1 MRQIDEV
8 LWMGTWRHWPSRTGS
23 GRLPYNTFFKRDVFS
38 VTFVQRKTCFDWFYK
53 SDRERK
59 YHNSTPYYKFA
70 SLFVRS
76 WTGTRGQ
83 HQCQGLGLEEEIKKI
98 SSNLLKCL
106 PKMIHYWKEIT
117 SPPPKNH
124 YLHLDNSHLLCFYC
138 RNFSTIVPSSGI
150 FTVQ

>member
-1 MRQIDEV
+1 MHHTQDRCWTYYWSVALDSVLTKMRQIDEV

-106 PKMIHYWKEIT
+106 PNMIHYWKEIT
-117 SPPPKNH
+117 SPPPKKS
-124 YLHLDNSHLLCFYC
+124 L
-138 RNFSTIVPSSGI
+138 
-150 FTVQ
+150 FTLGQ